1 GSGESFAEGLRAMGA
16 DGVTVGLALME
27 DAWEP
32 WPNPYRVIERLKKI
46 APADRLD
53 VMVKS
58 GLLAKPANWPL
69 SADIR
74 DLLRAYIW
82 EGRSGEDATLLLPD
96 PISPDLP
103 RQRAEIPAG
112 FEPFAEP
119 PAGAAGAPSA
129 KSIIALHDVL
139 DAMDEGPD
147 KAAWVLARLQ

>member
-1 GSGESFAEGLRAMGA
+1 NDPFPLETAEQHLRLLTETFFKGPFSEDYKRALKGSGESFAEGLRAMGA

-58 GLLAKPANWPL
+58 GLLAKLANWPL

-82 EGRSGEDATLLLPD
+82 E
-96 PISPDLP
+96 
-103 RQRAEIPAG
+103 
-112 FEPFAEP
+112 
-119 PAGAAGAPSA
+119 
-129 KSIIALHDVL
+129 
-139 DAMDEGPD
+139 
-147 KAAWVLARLQ
+147 